1 MLRRRRPLLRA
12 AMVGGAGYAA
22 GRNVAERRQ
31 QQESQE
37 EEVDELQRNQSVRAI
52 STSPVRSSGSSVI
65 ERAEALVKLKALLDS
80 GALSQDEFDTQKLRM
95 LQEG

>member
-31 QQESQE
+31 QQKTQE
-37 EEVDELQRNQSVRAI
+37 EEVDALGRNHSVRAI
-52 STSPVRSSGSSVI
+52 PAPPGRPSGSSVI
-65 ERAEALVKLKALLDS
+65 ERAEALVKLKGLLDS
-80 GALSQDEFDTQKLRM
+80 GALSQEEFDIQKRRM

>member
-52 STSPVRSSGSSVI
+52 PTSPGRSSGSSVI